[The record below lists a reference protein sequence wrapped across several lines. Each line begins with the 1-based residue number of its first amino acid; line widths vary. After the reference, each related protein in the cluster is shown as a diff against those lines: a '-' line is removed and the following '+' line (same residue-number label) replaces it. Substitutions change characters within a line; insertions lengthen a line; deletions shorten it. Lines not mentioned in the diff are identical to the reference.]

1 MVLMIG
7 VSAFMNDQEDVPA
20 EFSDL
25 PRERLKH
32 GSGRYRH
39 VILVPQPS
47 DSPNDPLNVCIA
59 PIKDTS
65 AGPLLIMNHGYFYS
79 GLNGILLCPTTFP
92 TTFNRTS
99 GKRR

>member
-1 MVLMIG
+1 MALMIT
-7 VSAFMNDQEDVPA
+7 VSAFMNDQDDLPA

-47 DSPNDPLNVCIA
+47 DSPNDPLNVSMV
-59 PIKDTS
+59 PIEDTS
-65 AGPLLIMNHGYFYS
+65 AKPLLIMNHDWFYS
-79 GLNGILLCPTTFP
+79 GPNGILLY
-92 TTFNRTS
+92 S
-99 GKRR
+99 